1 MPNKSLL
8 VFLFFVLQFLNCSP
22 KNRNSQK
29 VRELNTSDTFLRYI
43 PKDIPLRAI
52 RDYERQLKLDSLDN
66 GFDSVQIRVRY
77 GAGLAGNDRM
87 VILSNS
93 NFEWTGTVLEIEHNY
108 SATTGE
114 FVSLSSANKFVNPI
128 SGWENFINKLFD
140 QNILTLPDC
149 SALPSFNNYTFADP
163 DAVDVQ
169 IATKNAYRYY
179 CYLNPYNFSDEY
191 TEAKN
196 ILFILRTIEKEFD
209 LKPMWEYELKK

>member
-8 VFLFFVLQFLNCSP
+8 VFLFFILQLLNCSP

-29 VRELNTSDTFLRYI
+29 VRELNTSDTFLNYM
-43 PKDIPLRAI
+43 PKDNHI
-52 RDYERQLKLDSLDN
+52 RSIRYYEKQLKLDSLNN

-87 VILSNS
+87 VILTNS
-93 NFEWTGTVLEIEHNY
+93 NGSWTGTVLEIEHNY
-108 SATTGE
+108 SATTGQFE
-114 FVSLSSANKFVNPI
+114 SLSSINTLVNPI
-128 SGWENFINKLFD
+128 SGWENFINKLFE
-140 QNILTLPDC
+140 QNVLTLPDC

-169 IATKNAYRYY
+169 IATKNTYRFY

-191 TEAKN
+191 RDAKN
-196 ILFILRTIEKEFD
+196 ILVILRTIEKEFG
-209 LKPMWEYELKK
+209 LKPMWEYELKN